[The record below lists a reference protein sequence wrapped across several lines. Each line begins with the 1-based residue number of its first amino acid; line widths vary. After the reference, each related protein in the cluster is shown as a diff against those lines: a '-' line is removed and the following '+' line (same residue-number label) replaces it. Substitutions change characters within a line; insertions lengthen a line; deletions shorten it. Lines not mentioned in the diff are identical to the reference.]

1 MRLPELRSR
10 LAEIDGMGFV
20 KSRRRGSTGI
30 GFTLESLLEVEEN
43 NLPIPDLG
51 GRVEVKATRSNTNNL
66 ITLFTFN
73 RNVWAFRP
81 KEIVERWG
89 YVDDNGR
96 PALYTTVSAR
106 QPNRLGFQ
114 LSVSDDATSLV
125 MKHVPSE
132 TPLATWDLFHI
143 VGKFVIKL
151 ERMLFGL
158 ADSRKTDG
166 AEEFHFNRAELLAEP
181 SSLTFRDG
189 FASGMVTI
197 DVRMHLRPSGSARNH
212 GTAFRIHEHD
222 LPALFGKTT
231 RIV

>member
-1 MRLPELRSR
+1 MRLPELWSR

-73 RNVWAFRP
+73 RSVWGLKP
-81 KEIVERWG
+81 TEIVERWG
-89 YVDDNGR
+89 YVDYRGR

-106 QPNRLGFQ
+106 RPNQLGFQ
-114 LSVSDDATSLV
+114 LSVAEDGTSLS
-125 MKHVPSE
+125 MNHVPSKSL
-132 TPLATWDLFHI
+132 LATWDVFHI
-143 VGKFVIKL
+143 VGKFVTKF
-151 ERMLFGL
+151 ERMLFVH
-158 ADSRKTDG
+158 ADSRRTDG
-166 AEEFHFNRAELLAEP
+166 AEEFHFNRAELLSEP

-197 DVRMHLRPSGSARNH
+197 DVRMYLKPNGSARNH

-222 LPALFGKTT
+222 LPALFGGTT